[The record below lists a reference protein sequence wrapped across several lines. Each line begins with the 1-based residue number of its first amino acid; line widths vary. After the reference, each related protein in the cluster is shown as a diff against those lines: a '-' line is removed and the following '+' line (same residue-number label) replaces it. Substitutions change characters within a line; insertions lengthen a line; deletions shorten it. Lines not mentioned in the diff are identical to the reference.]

1 MAIQGFGKSVGV
13 ACASFAITNIDD
25 MFVLITFFSESTT
38 SKTVT
43 PWRIVLGQY
52 IGFSFSV
59 TSSLIGFGVS
69 LLFATEPIGFMGF
82 LPLLLGVWRGLALIP
97 AFREEEE
104 DDTSSLVGVKSVLK
118 VALIALMNGATT
130 SAPMSRSF
138 RKRTEPTSRSTSSC
152 TTS

>member
-52 IGFSFSV
+52 IGFTFIV
-59 TSSLIGFGVS
+59 TISLIGFGIS
-69 LLFATEPIGFMGF
+69 FLFATEP
-82 LPLLLGVWRGLALIP
+82 
-97 AFREEEE
+97 
-104 DDTSSLVGVKSVLK
+104 D
-118 VALIALMNGATT
+118 
-130 SAPMSRSF
+130 
-138 RKRTEPTSRSTSSC
+138 
-152 TTS
+152 